1 MKPCTKT
8 IGAAFAA
15 LALTACSGPA
25 PRQYPIPKVAKPE
38 PVATPATAPAPI
50 DPRGNP
56 ETRFQTALQLMKD
69 GRRDEARSAFDGL
82 AHDFPQLSG
91 PLSDL
96 GVLQAR
102 DKQVDAAI
110 ASFASAV
117 SANARNAFAWG
128 WLGVLYRERGA
139 YAQAEQAYRKA
150 IEARPDDAT
159 AHFNLGI
166 LYDVYLHRPN
176 DALAQYREVL
186 RLSGDPTAA
195 DRKLIVAVWIRQ
207 LENGAP
213 ATRVASLEG
222 AP

>member
-1 MKPCTKT
+1 
-8 IGAAFAA
+8 
-15 LALTACSGPA
+15 
-25 PRQYPIPKVAKPE
+25 
-38 PVATPATAPAPI
+38 
-50 DPRGNP
+50 
-56 ETRFQTALQLMKD
+56 MKD
-69 GRRDEARSAFDGL
+69 GQREEARAAFDGL

-102 DKQVDAAI
+102 DKQYDAAI

-117 SANARNAFAWG
+117 SANARNSFAWG
-128 WLGVLYRERGA
+128 WLGVLYRERGN

-166 LYDVYLHRPN
+166 LYDVYLRRPN
-176 DALAQYREVL
+176 EALAQYREYQ
-186 RLSGDPTAA
+186 RLGGDPAGT
-195 DRKLIVAVWIRQ
+195 DKLIVAVWIRQ
-207 LENGAP
+207 LEHGTQP
-213 ATRVASLEG
+213 TRVASAEG

>member
-1 MKPCTKT
+1 MKPCTSS
-8 IGAAFAA
+8 IVVA
-15 LALTACSGPA
+15 LATLALAACSGTA
-25 PRQYPIPKVAKPE
+25 PRQVPVARTVKPE
-38 PVATPATAPAPI
+38 PVAAPAPAKPAV

-69 GRRDEARSAFDGL
+69 GKRDEARAAFDGL

-96 GVLQAR
+96 GVLQAH
-102 DKQVDAAI
+102 DKQYDAAI

-117 SANARNAFAWG
+117 SANARNGFAWG
-128 WLGVLYRERGA
+128 WLGVLHRERGA

-150 IEARPDDAT
+150 IEARPDDAV

-166 LYDVYLHRPN
+166 LYDVYLHRPA
-176 DALAQYREVL
+176 DALAQYREYQ
-186 RLSGDPTAA
+186 RLGGDPAA
-195 DRKLIVAVWIRQ
+195 TDKLIVAVWIRQ
-207 LENGAP
+207 IENGTLTSRA
-213 ATRVASLEG
+213 ASAEG